1 MLRIGLVLGLLS
13 LVGCDRGAAPEG
25 DAPAG
30 DEALA
35 GEAAPAASAPAA
47 LPCALSRVAP
57 QIESM
62 RLEGDGGCQVFLPAN
77 ATPGSYEVRVSA
89 AGDAA
94 AAAVELRTGETTLYA
109 TGGTVTLTAAGAD
122 GWVGRVD
129 AVDQAEPGTGRIRGE
144 FTIAATP

>member
-1 MLRIGLVLGLLS
+1 MSRIGLLLGLLS
-13 LVGCDRGAAPEG
+13 LVACDRGAAPEG
-25 DAPAG
+25 EAPGG
-30 DEALA
+30 DEAPA
-35 GEAAPAASAPAA
+35 AEAAPAAPEPAA

-57 QIESM
+57 QIESV
-62 RLEGDGGCQVFLPAN
+62 RLEGDSGCQVFLPAD

-89 AGDAA
+89 AGDGA

-129 AVDQAEPGTGRIRGE
+129 AEDQAEPGTGRIRGE